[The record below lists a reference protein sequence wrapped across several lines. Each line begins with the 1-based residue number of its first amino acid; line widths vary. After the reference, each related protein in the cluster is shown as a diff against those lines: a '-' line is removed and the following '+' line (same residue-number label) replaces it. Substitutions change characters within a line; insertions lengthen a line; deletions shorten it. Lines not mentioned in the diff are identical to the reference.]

1 MATEAEEN
9 GFRIEEFLADFLAAQ
24 RGRSVTYEPRE
35 DSFLMLEAL
44 TELKLRGSKVLDV
57 GTGSGIL
64 AAYCARRDAEVTA
77 SDIDIAAIQR
87 LACVADMLGVRV
99 KLIACD
105 LFSKITGQFDL
116 IMFNPPYLPS
126 RAMHDRTVD
135 GGKQGTRII
144 NRFLNQVSR
153 HLVQDGFA
161 VLLVSSLNHPER
173 LGEPHP
179 HLSFKILRQRSFFF
193 ERLYVLE
200 VRRSIG

>member
-1 MATEAEEN
+1 MATEAEQK
-9 GFRIEEFLADFLAAQ
+9 GLRIEEFVAEFLGAWTES
-24 RGRSVTYEPRE
+24 SVAYEPRE

-44 TELKLRGSKVLDV
+44 AELNLRGSKVLDM

-64 AAYCARRDAEVTA
+64 AAYCARRGAEVTA
-77 SDIDIAAIQR
+77 SDVDIAAIQR
-87 LACVADMLGVRV
+87 LARVADMLGVRV

-105 LFSKITGQFDL
+105 LFSKIADQFDI

-126 RAMHDRTVD
+126 HAMHDRTVD
-135 GGKQGTRII
+135 GGKQGRSII

-173 LGEPHP
+173 LRERYA
-179 HLSFKILRQRSFFF
+179 HLSFKTLRQRSSFF
-193 ERLYVLE
+193 ERLYVLQ

>member
-1 MATEAEEN
+1 MATESEQK
-9 GFRIEEFLADFLAAQ
+9 GFRIEEFVAEFLAAQ
-24 RGRSVTYEPRE
+24 TGRWVTYEPRE
-35 DSFLMLEAL
+35 DSLLMLEAL
-44 TELKLRGSKVLDV
+44 AEFNLRGSKVLDV

-64 AAYCARRDAEVTA
+64 AAYCARRGAEVTA
-77 SDIDIAAIQR
+77 SDIDIASIQH
-87 LACVADMLGVRV
+87 LEFVADMLGVRI

-105 LFSKITGQFDL
+105 LFSKIADQFDI

-126 RAMHDRTVD
+126 RAIHDRTVD
-135 GGKQGTRII
+135 GGKQGTSII

-173 LGEPHP
+173 LRERYP
-179 HLSFKILRQRSFFF
+179 HLSFKTLRQGSFFF